1 MNVSL
6 FITCLGDIFY
16 PNVGKSVVEVLERL
30 GCEVDFPYSQTC
42 CGQPAYNS
50 GYHGETREAA
60 RRMINTFENSSY
72 VVGPSG
78 SCVAMFSEYE
88 ELFHNE
94 PEMQR
99 KARSLKE
106 RSYEFTQFLV
116 DVLNVTNVG
125 ASFNATATYHKSC
138 HMTRLLGVNDAP
150 EALLS
155 EVDGLS
161 YRKLPNCENC
171 CGFGGTFSVK
181 MEAISK
187 EMVDEKI
194 NNIQSTGADLLIG
207 ADSGCLMNIGG
218 RINRLQKPV
227 KVMHIA
233 EVLTQREVK

>member
-6 FITCLGDIFY
+6 FVTCLGDIFY
-16 PNVGKSVVEVLERL
+16 PNVGKSVVEVLESL
-30 GCEVDFPYSQTC
+30 GCEVDFPYLQTC
-42 CGQPAYNS
+42 CGQPAFNS
-50 GYHGETREAA
+50 GYREEAKEAA
-60 RRMINTFENSSY
+60 RNMIRAFENSPF

-88 ELFHNE
+88 ELFHND
-94 PEMQR
+94 PEMQH

-116 DVLNVTNVG
+116 DVLRVNNVG
-125 ASFNATATYHKSC
+125 ASLNATATYHKSC
-138 HMTRLLGVNDAP
+138 HMTRLLGVKDAP

-155 EVDGLS
+155 EVEGLN

-181 MEAISK
+181 MVAVSK

-194 NNIQSTGADLLIG
+194 KDIESTDADILIG
-207 ADSGCLMNIGG
+207 ADSGCLMNISG
-218 RINRLQKPV
+218 RMNRLQKPV

-233 EVLTQREVK
+233 EVLTQREEK